1 MREVGIIWGKIRVS
15 FNSISYSASCTQSI
29 RLLRTME
36 DLAPEGMIMILN
48 NDASLTILL
57 FKVPLTQ
64 SK

>member
-15 FNSISYSASCTQSI
+15 FNSISYSVSCTQLI

>member
-15 FNSISYSASCTQSI
+15 FNSISYSVSCTQSI

-36 DLAPEGMIMILN
+36 NLALEGMSHN
-48 NDASLTILL
+48 NRASLTILL
-57 FKVPLTQ
+57 FKVSFTQ